1 MVKILGLRE
10 EARTALGAK
19 YDQRAF
25 HDLVISGGSLPLGVL
40 ETRVKRWIAKA

>member
-1 MVKILGLRE
+1 MVRILALRD
-10 EARTALGAK
+10 EARAAMGAR

-40 ETRVKRWIAKA
+40 DTRVKRWVARG